1 VFGTHGATIEPDN
14 SSDIFQHQHQ
24 FEVLE
29 DSFLV
34 FDNDGSTNPTSRV
47 LEYRLDPDSGT
58 AEQIWSYVPDPNLY
72 TFVLGDVNRFDD
84 GDTLITWSVL
94 GQIDRV
100 SDSGSVGWTLNT
112 SIGYIFGFNNVTS
125 TMYVAE

>member
-1 VFGTHGATIEPDN
+1 
-14 SSDIFQHQHQ
+14 
-24 FEVLE
+24 
-29 DSFLV
+29 
-34 FDNDGSTNPTSRV
+34 
-47 LEYRLDPDSGT
+47 
-58 AEQIWSYVPDPNLY
+58 VPDPDLY
-72 TFVLGDVNRFDD
+72 TFVLGDVTRFDD

-112 SIGYIFGFNNVTS
+112 GIGYIFGFNNVTS